1 MCFRLIHRFGDFS
14 GLYTFTIH
22 GRVLYKQKIDG
33 ERKIS
38 GDYEK
43 MENETLILILL
54 GTVVLLLIM
63 NLILTFLRKNSIVP
77 TEGGDSEEREK
88 IFRKFD
94 EQTTF
99 LRGEFDREVSKLDV
113 GMRNEI
119 SKNREEMGLSL
130 ERNRKEMISAL
141 SIFQTAQENK
151 FQMFEMRQ
159 TELNKITAEK
169 LEKIRETTELNITK
183 LQESNSKK
191 LDEMKNV
198 VDEKLQESVEK
209 RFNESFKGIS
219 ERLDDVFK
227 GLGEMQTLATGVGDL
242 KRVLTNVKT
251 RGNLGEIQLGAILE
265 QVLAPDQYEKNA
277 AVKKET
283 TERVEF
289 AVKLPGKD
297 GCDPIMLAI
306 DSKFPIEDYQRL
318 LDAYENHPEE
328 IENSGKQLEN
338 AVKRNAKTIQ
348 EKYIELPATTDFAIM
363 FIPTEGLYAE
373 ILRRPGLFE
382 FVQKEYRVA
391 IVGPTTLVAFLNS
404 LQMGFQT
411 LAVEKKTGEIRKL
424 LSAIKTEF
432 SKYGDLLEKTRKKL
446 DEAAGVLDAVDSK
459 TRNINRKLK
468 QIHELPQEET
478 TKLLDAGDDYEL
490 YEI

>member
-1 MCFRLIHRFGDFS
+1 
-14 GLYTFTIH
+14 
-22 GRVLYKQKIDG
+22 
-33 ERKIS
+33 
-38 GDYEK
+38 

-54 GTVVLLLIM
+54 GTAVFLLIV
-63 NLILTFLRKNSIVP
+63 NTVLTFLKRNSA
-77 TEGGDSEEREK
+77 GAAGSGQEEQEK

-94 EQTTF
+94 EQTMF
-99 LRGEFDREVSKLDV
+99 LRNEFDREITKLDA

-130 ERNRKEMISAL
+130 ERNRKEMTSAL

-151 FQMFEMRQ
+151 FQTFETRQ
-159 TELNKITAEK
+159 MELNKITEDR
-169 LEKIRETTELNITK
+169 LEKIRETTELNINR

-191 LDEMKNV
+191 LDEMKNI

-209 RFNESFKGIS
+209 RFSESFKGIS

-277 AVKKET
+277 AVKKNT
-283 TERVEF
+283 TERVEY
-289 AVKLPGKD
+289 AVNLPGKD
-297 GCDPIMLAI
+297 GSNPILLPI

-338 AVKRNAKTIQ
+338 AVKRSAKTIQ

-382 FVQKEYRVA
+382 YVQKEYRIA

-411 LAVEKKTGEIRKL
+411 LAVEKKTGEIRIL

-432 SKYGDLLEKTRKKL
+432 SKYGGLLEKTRKKL
-446 DEAAGVLDAVDSK
+446 DEAIGALDTVDSK

-468 QIHELPQEET
+468 QIHELPSEET
-478 TKLLDAGDDYEL
+478 AKLLETGDDYEL

>member
-1 MCFRLIHRFGDFS
+1 
-14 GLYTFTIH
+14 
-22 GRVLYKQKIDG
+22 
-33 ERKIS
+33 
-38 GDYEK
+38 

-54 GTVVLLLIM
+54 GAAIFLLIA
-63 NLILTFLRKNSIVP
+63 NFLLTLLRRTSPMPTGSENSF
-77 TEGGDSEEREK
+77 DHEK
-88 IFRKFD
+88 IFKKLD
-94 EQTTF
+94 EQTSF
-99 LRGEFDREVSKLDV
+99 LRGEIDREITKLDV

-119 SKNREEMGLSL
+119 SKNRDEMGLSL
-130 ERNRKEMISAL
+130 ERNRKEMTAAL
-141 SIFQTAQENK
+141 SMFQTSQENK
-151 FQMFEMRQ
+151 FQTFEMRQ
-159 TELNKITAEK
+159 TELNKVTEDK

-265 QVLAPDQYEKNA
+265 QVLAPDQYDKNA
-277 AVKKET
+277 AVKQNT
-283 TERVEF
+283 TERVEY
-289 AVKLPGKD
+289 AIKLPGRD
-297 GCDPIMLAI
+297 GNGPILLAI

-328 IENSGKQLEN
+328 IENSGKQLET

-348 EKYIELPATTDFAIM
+348 EKYIDIPTTTDFAIM

-382 FVQKEYRVA
+382 YVQKEYHIA

-411 LAVEKKTGEIRKL
+411 LTVEKKTGEIRKL

-446 DEAAGVLDAVDSK
+446 DEAAGVLDAVDAK

-468 QIHELPQEET
+468 QVHELPQEEME
-478 TKLLDAGDDYEL
+478 KLLEPGKDIEL